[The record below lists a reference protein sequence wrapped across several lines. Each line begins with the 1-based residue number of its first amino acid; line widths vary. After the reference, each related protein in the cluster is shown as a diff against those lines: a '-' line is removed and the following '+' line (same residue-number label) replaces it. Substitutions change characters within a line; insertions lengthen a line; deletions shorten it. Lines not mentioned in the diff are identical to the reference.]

1 MELEGAAVTCL
12 LDGFGKRESGSCML
26 GLLVA
31 TGASGCGDFSFFF
44 AVGAAQ
50 DIGLDSGLALIS
62 SKKTSCDFFCFMFN
76 HDFVVVTSD

>member
-31 TGASGCGDFSFFF
+31 TGASGCGDFSFFLLW
-44 AVGAAQ
+44 GQ
-50 DIGLDSGLALIS
+50 LKILGWILAWL
-62 SKKTSCDFFCFMFN
+62 
-76 HDFVVVTSD
+76 